1 MKNYTSYW
9 TNTHIRQTTVQ
20 CYKQMP
26 RSFLLLVKQM
36 SIVSSTAKQMSMSN
50 VKFYYLSNSILDFGN
65 LVCPGR
71 SATQLIKNRNCTHIT
86 LGGPIEQKNFD
97 RHKRQK
103 NGCILRLKITLVDFF
118 PLLKKQ
124 QNAQCLKQ
132 HYAPTILPQK
142 SAFSMQGHLIL
153 NNLQV
158 SQAQLD
164 LPSFLQNQVY
174 MLNC

>member
-36 SIVSSTAKQMSMSN
+36 SIVSSTAKQMSMTN

-65 LVCPGR
+65 LVRPGR

-132 HYAPTILPQK
+132 HYAPTISPQK